1 MPNLATV
8 EQNNQLE
15 ESIIDKLTAKGSK
28 RPLSDNT
35 KQVYSTVAKQFNQ
48 FLLSNDLLLNEDSL
62 RLFFDQI
69 KDKYTASTLNL
80 KKNALS
86 KVIKAQVGSDS
97 IIKQLAIDKVFEQVD
112 TYKVDKAIA
121 KEDCLS
127 ESQVIQLIKCSTE
140 KTGLLIHFLYVTA
153 CRVSEA
159 ISIKLKNCNQGNG
172 KVKIRIIGK
181 GNKERFI
188 YIPKELF
195 IRIKSVYNG
204 NPYLFESRTG
214 KKLHRINV
222 TKQIKNV
229 GKKLE
234 LNISAHVLR
243 HSRATDMLV
252 QKGFSLKAVSRYLG
266 HSSTAITS
274 DMYIH
279 DQIDTNKLF
288 SMDSI

>member
-159 ISIKLKNCNQGNG
+159 ISIKLKNCN
-172 KVKIRIIGK
+172 RL
-181 GNKERFI
+181 R
-188 YIPKELF
+188 
-195 IRIKSVYNG
+195 
-204 NPYLFESRTG
+204 
-214 KKLHRINV
+214 NV
-222 TKQIKNV
+222 
-229 GKKLE
+229 
-234 LNISAHVLR
+234 S
-243 HSRATDMLV
+243 
-252 QKGFSLKAVSRYLG
+252 
-266 HSSTAITS
+266 
-274 DMYIH
+274 
-279 DQIDTNKLF
+279 
-288 SMDSI
+288 